1 MNAVNTDP
9 LDTAYLAIG
18 AARMLDKLPRARA
31 LHDAGELDIVQ
42 LAIDAAPA
50 LQAAWDELGGEW
62 DGVWAYDVAEPVG
75 RAVVMY
81 AIGNDL
87 DSSPAGYGRIVRAV
101 IASAR

>member
-1 MNAVNTDP
+1 MSAVNTDP

-31 LHDAGELDIVQ
+31 LHDKGELDIIQ

-50 LQAAWDELGGEW
+50 LQAAWNELGEEW

-75 RAVVMY
+75 QSVVMY
-81 AIGNDL
+81 ELGNSL
-87 DSSPAGYGRIVRAV
+87 DSSPAGYARIVREV
-101 IASAR
+101 IALHL